1 MIEKGIMKEVQYSVK
16 FAEESPEPQL
26 DKFLEEVKSI

>member
-1 MIEKGIMKEVQYSVK
+1 MEKAVIAEIEDSVK

-26 DKFLEEVKSI
+26 DRFLEEVRMI